1 MLAAISGDVAD
12 NFNNQQRI
20 PWMREATHRAYST
33 VLPQHAS
40 ADTNLNISQRR
51 TSAVNTTY
59 ILHAL
64 PRGKCVPAYGANS
77 VLDALDA
84 F

>member
-1 MLAAISGDVAD
+1 MSGDVAD

-33 VLPQHAS
+33 VLPWHAS
-40 ADTNLNISQRR
+40 ADTHPNISQRR
-51 TSAVNTTY
+51 TSAVNTAY

-64 PRGKCVPAYGANS
+64 PRGKCVPPYGANS